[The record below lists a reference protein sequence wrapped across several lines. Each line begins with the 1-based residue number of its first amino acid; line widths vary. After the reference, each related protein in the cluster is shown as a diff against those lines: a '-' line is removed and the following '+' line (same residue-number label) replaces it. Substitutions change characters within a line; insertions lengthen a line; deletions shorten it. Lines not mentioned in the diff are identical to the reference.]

1 MGDMLSQAEID
12 ALLRGTALED
22 LEDNAQSQEEESLTP
37 QEIDAIGEI
46 GNICIGTS
54 ATTLF
59 TLLGQKVTIT
69 TPKVSVT
76 TWDQLAKDYP
86 LPYVGVKIKYTRGLV
101 GTNML
106 ILKEHDAKVIT
117 DLMMG
122 GDGTNTEGELNELHF
137 SAIGEAMNQ
146 MIGSSATSMSSLFD
160 KRIDISPPVAFLMTF
175 ADDTSYLDD
184 FEKKGKVVKVAFKM
198 VIGNIIDSEIM
209 QLIPL
214 NFAKKMVE
222 NLLNIDLGKG
232 NIDISEFESNTG
244 ISNTRPEA
252 ERPVQPQQQQQQNM
266 YQQQQ
271 TAKQESNYGMEYANH
286 TYSQNMHSRPKAP
299 VNVQPVQFENF
310 EDSTI
315 TVEKKNIGLIMDV
328 PLQVTVELGRTHK
341 LIKDIL
347 ELGPGSIIELDKLA
361 GEPVDILVNG
371 KYIAKGEVVV
381 IDESFGVRVTDI
393 IHPSKR
399 L

>member
-12 ALLRGTALED
+12 ALLRGTSLDDYED
-22 LEDNAQSQEEESLTP
+22 EVQTQESDLTP

-76 TWDQLAKDYP
+76 TWEQLAKDYP
-86 LPYVGVKIKYTRGLV
+86 IPYVGVRIKYTEGLI

-106 ILKEHDAKVIT
+106 ILKENDVKVIT

-122 GDGTNTEGELNELHF
+122 GDGTNVDGDLTELHF
-137 SAIGEAMNQ
+137 SAISEAMNQ

-175 ADDTSYLDD
+175 ADSGSYGDD
-184 FEKKGKVVKVAFKM
+184 FEKREKVVKVAFKM
-198 VIGNIIDSEIM
+198 VIGDIIDSEIM

-214 NFAKKMVE
+214 SFAKVLVE
-222 NLLNIDLGKG
+222 NLLNIDIGEG
-232 NIDISEFESNTG
+232 NVDISTAINNNNNKSAPKPNFG
-244 ISNTRPEA
+244 A
-252 ERPVQPQQQQQQNM
+252 EKPMQPQQPNM
-266 YQQQQ
+266 YQQPQ
-271 TAKQESNYGMEYANH
+271 TAMHESNYDMGYTNQM
-286 TYSQNMHSRPKAP
+286 YSQNTSSRPRNP
-299 VNVQPVQFENF
+299 VNVQPVQFQNF
-310 EDSTI
+310 DDSTI
-315 TVEKKNIGLIMDV
+315 TVEKKNISLIMDV

-347 ELGPGSIIELDKLA
+347 EFGPGSIIELDKLA

>member
-12 ALLRGTALED
+12 ALLKGTGLDDSED
-22 LEDNAQSQEEESLTP
+22 EVQTQDEGLTP

-76 TWDQLAKDYP
+76 TWEQLAKDYP
-86 LPYVGVKIKYTRGLV
+86 IPYVGVRIKYTEGLI

-106 ILKEHDAKVIT
+106 ILKENDVKIIT

-122 GDGTNTEGELNELHF
+122 GNGTNTDGELNELHF
-137 SAIGEAMNQ
+137 SAISEAMNQ

-160 KRIDISPPVAFLMTF
+160 KRIDISPPKAFLMSF
-175 ADDTSYLDD
+175 ADNPNYGDD
-184 FEKKGKVVKVAFKM
+184 FDNTEKVVKVAFKM
-198 VIGNIIDSEIM
+198 EIGDVIDSEMM

-214 NFAKKMVE
+214 SFAKVLVD
-222 NLLNIDLGKG
+222 NLFK
-232 NIDISEFESNTG
+232 IDIGEGSVDISSERNSGARNV
-244 ISNTRPEA
+244 PKA
-252 ERPVQPQQQQQQNM
+252 ERPVQQQST
-266 YQQQQ
+266 YQQPQAV
-271 TAKQESNYGMEYANH
+271 THDSSYDMEYMNQMH
-286 TYSQNMHSRPKAP
+286 SQNTSSRPRTP
-299 VNVQPVQFENF
+299 VNVQPVQFQNF
-310 EDSTI
+310 DDSTI
-315 TVEKKNIGLIMDV
+315 TVEKKNISLIMDV

-347 ELGPGSIIELDKLA
+347 EFGPGSIIELDKLA

-371 KYIAKGEVVV
+371 KYIAKGEVIV